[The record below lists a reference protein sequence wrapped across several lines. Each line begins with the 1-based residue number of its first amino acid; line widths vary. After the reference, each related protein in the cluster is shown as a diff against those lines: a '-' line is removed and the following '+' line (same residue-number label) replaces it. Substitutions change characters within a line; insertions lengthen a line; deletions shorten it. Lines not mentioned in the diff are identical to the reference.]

1 MPSHE
6 MDIATRPPAEASPA
20 PMTVALSEA
29 WRPTVLDARRQPT
42 QLEELRQAAAFV
54 HDTIDEQLRDLVA
67 TRSPR
72 GKLSR
77 ETLDAE
83 VAALLDGRLA
93 EDCGRWVY
101 YPWSRRLVH
110 ILGPAEF
117 RDLRLDR
124 NRHKITAAEQARL
137 GAATVG
143 IVGLSVGNA
152 IALTLALEGVG
163 GHLRLADF
171 DRLELSNM
179 NRIRAG
185 VHEIAVP
192 KVVLAARQIAE
203 LDPYLG
209 ISILT
214 DGVTPDNVERFLL
227 GDDELGPAVDVV
239 VDECDSVAVKVLL
252 RERARDLRVPVV
264 METSD
269 RGVLDVERFDLEP
282 HRPLLHG
289 RMDGLTSD
297 DVAARLSGSPEV
309 AAEYGTEIVLKLVDA
324 GLLST
329 RMAASMIEMRTTLSS
344 WPQLA
349 SDVVLGGASATVA
362 IRTLV
367 LGQPLAS
374 GRRFVDLHDAVTA
387 AAKAPVPPANEPATH
402 PELGQAHPD
411 RVDDMPAEILRVVE
425 HAVLAPSGG
434 NVQPWHFHWDGE
446 RLWVSRDA
454 VRARSV
460 LDGRGNGALLAL
472 GAAIENAVIAA
483 AAEGRAATVEPF
495 PRGEAS
501 DVVAAIRLGPPPGDP
516 ALAALAPLVRER
528 VTDRRPGPRRV
539 VAPADLAAI
548 AAAAREHGADVQ
560 LITEAA
566 ALAEIGRLV
575 GASDRIRVL
584 CAETNAEVAG
594 ELRRTREQAARTR
607 DGITVSSVAPSSSA
621 RAAVGL
627 LMRPDVAAFLR
638 EIGAGSRLEDS
649 ARASFEGASAA
660 GMLTLPFATA
670 QAWLAGGRAMQRA
683 WLAATARG
691 LAFQPTTVLLYQL
704 EMLDDA
710 SSPAYTAAEVATLRS
725 LEQRLYR
732 IFDRSCG
739 AAALL
744 FRIARVDG
752 SPERSLRLPAP
763 WVLSAGRP
771 SS

>member
-1 MPSHE
+1 
-6 MDIATRPPAEASPA
+6 
-20 PMTVALSEA
+20 MTVALSEA
-29 WRPTVLDARRQPT
+29 WRPTVLDARRDRT
-42 QLEELRQAAAFV
+42 LLEELRQAAAFV

-72 GKLSR
+72 CKLSR
-77 ETLDAE
+77 DALDAE
-83 VAALLDGRLA
+83 VATLLDGRPA
-93 EDCGRWVY
+93 DGCGRWVY
-101 YPWSRRLVH
+101 YAWSRRLVH

-117 RDLRLDR
+117 RELRLDR

-203 LDPYLG
+203 IDPYLG

-214 DGVTPDNVERFLL
+214 DGVTPENVERFLL

-282 HRPLLHG
+282 RRALLHG

-297 DVAARLSGSPEV
+297 EVASRLAGSPDV
-309 AAEYGTEIVLKLVDA
+309 AAEYGTEIVLRLVDA
-324 GLLST
+324 GVLST

-387 AAKAPVPPANEPATH
+387 VGAAAHAPLPPVSEPATH

-411 RVDDMPAEILRVVE
+411 RIDDMPAGIVRIVE

-454 VRARSV
+454 VRGRSV

-472 GAAIENAVIAA
+472 GAAVENAVIAA

-501 DVVAAIRLGPPPGDP
+501 DVVAAIALGPPEGAPLG
-516 ALAALAPLVRER
+516 ALAALAPLVRDR
-528 VTDRRPGPRRV
+528 ATDRRPGPRRV
-539 VAPADLAAI
+539 VASADLAAI

-560 LITEAA
+560 LSTDAA

-594 ELRRTREQAARTR
+594 ELRRTREQAVRTR
-607 DGITVSSVAPSSSA
+607 DGITLSSVAPSSSA

-638 EIGAGSRLEDS
+638 EIGAGSRLEDD
-649 ARASFEGASAA
+649 ARASFAGASAA
-660 GMLTLPFATA
+660 GLLTLPVATP

-691 LAFQPTTVLLYQL
+691 LAFHPTTVLLYQL
-704 EMLDDA
+704 ELLGDA
-710 SSPAYTAAEVATLRS
+710 SSPAYTVAEVATLRS
-725 LEQRLYR
+725 LEQRLFR
-732 IFDRSCG
+732 IFDRSRG

-744 FRIARVDG
+744 FRIARIDG
-752 SPERSLRLPAP
+752 APERSLRLPAP
-763 WVLSAGRP
+763 WVLSAGTP
-771 SS
+771 SA

>member
-1 MPSHE
+1 
-6 MDIATRPPAEASPA
+6 
-20 PMTVALSEA
+20 MTVALSEA
-29 WRPTVLDARRQPT
+29 WRPTVLDARRHPA

-54 HDTIDEQLRDLVA
+54 HDTIGDQLRDLVA

-72 GKLSR
+72 VRLSSDA
-77 ETLDAE
+77 LDAE
-83 VAALLDGRLA
+83 VATLLDGRPA
-93 EDCGRWVY
+93 DDCGRWVY

-117 RDLRLDR
+117 RELRLDR

-137 GAATVG
+137 GTATVG

-185 VHEIAVP
+185 VHEIGVP

-203 LDPYLG
+203 IDPYLR

-214 DGVTPDNVERFLL
+214 DGVTPENVERFLL

-239 VDECDSVAVKVLL
+239 VDECDSVAAKVLL
-252 RERARDLRVPVV
+252 RERARELRVPVV

-282 HRPLLHG
+282 NRPLLHG

-297 DVAARLSGSPEV
+297 DVAARLAGPPDV

-374 GRRFVDLHDAVTA
+374 GRRFVDLHEAVTA
-387 AAKAPVPPANEPATH
+387 VEDAATAVNEPAAH

-411 RVDDMPAEILRVVE
+411 RVDDMPAEIVRIVE

-434 NVQPWHFHWDGE
+434 NVQPWHFHWDGK
-446 RLWVSRDA
+446 RLWASRDA

-472 GAAIENAVIAA
+472 GAAVENAVIAA
-483 AAEGRAATVEPF
+483 AADGRAATVEPF

-501 DVVAAIRLGPPPGDP
+501 DVVAAIRLGPPEGAGLE

-539 VAPADLAAI
+539 VASADLAAI

-560 LITEAA
+560 LTTEAA

-594 ELRRTREQAARTR
+594 ELRRTPEHAARTR

-621 RAAVGL
+621 QAAVGL

-638 EIGAGSRLEDS
+638 EIGAGSRLEDD
-649 ARASFEGASAA
+649 ARASFAGASAA
-660 GMLTLPFATA
+660 GLLTLPGATA

-691 LAFQPTTVLLYQL
+691 LAFHPTTVLLYQL
-704 EMLDDA
+704 EMLDHV

-732 IFDRSCG
+732 IFDRSRG
-739 AAALL
+739 TAALL

-771 SS
+771 PA